1 MKWTQ
6 PGPRTQ
12 SQHMWTVLE
21 TACEPE
27 GYLLIILSFPA
38 FNLNLRRDCGEMGKS
53 KKIDNPDTK
62 EEANEVL
69 ANEVD
74 ADQINCEKQTG
85 ASHQLSV
92 S

>member
-1 MKWTQ
+1 
-6 PGPRTQ
+6 
-12 SQHMWTVLE
+12 
-21 TACEPE
+21 
-27 GYLLIILSFPA
+27 
-38 FNLNLRRDCGEMGKS
+38 MGKS

-69 ANEVD
+69 ANVIN
-74 ADQINCEKQTG
+74 ADQINCEKQTS

>member
-1 MKWTQ
+1 
-6 PGPRTQ
+6 
-12 SQHMWTVLE
+12 MWTGLE

-27 GYLLIILSFPA
+27 GYLLIKWNFTA

-62 EEANEVL
+62 EKADEVL

-74 ADQINCEKQTG
+74 ADQINCEKQTS